1 MLVNDW
7 DLVVHQK
14 HLFKLPA
21 KVTVN
26 NIIEQYL
33 NHLKRQEMA
42 TGKRSI
48 AMEVIKGIGEYF
60 NVSLAPQLLY
70 NMERQQYREVSHTLI
85 FIGCQHQQKESI

>member
-26 NIIEQYL
+26 HIIEQYL

-70 NMERQQYREVSHTLI
+70 NMERAQYREVSH
-85 FIGCQHQQKESI
+85 S